1 MHQNVRR
8 KLLSFFKFQALRA
21 LVESESQLGVTI
33 RGTPAISHGS
43 TLSTGDFFLYLSK
56 KTFFLFFEL
65 AYKADTNRTIFNT
78 IRHCKANYLFLSHF
92 GILSMRFTD
101 LWIFLEGALF
111 WLQFNVSS
119 FQACAFNPPVLLKF
133 NGVDPSNKE
142 ITLGP
147 ITKDEEKDNWY

>member
-43 TLSTGDFFLYLSK
+43 TLSTGDFFYIFQK

-65 AYKADTNRTIFNT
+65 AYKADTKKNN
-78 IRHCKANYLFLSHF
+78 
-92 GILSMRFTD
+92 
-101 LWIFLEGALF
+101 
-111 WLQFNVSS
+111 
-119 FQACAFNPPVLLKF
+119 FQYN
-133 NGVDPSNKE
+133 
-142 ITLGP
+142 
-147 ITKDEEKDNWY
+147 